1 MCSSLSI
8 KPAKNERSM
17 LQRIAAMIGGMI
29 LLRELLQVGL
39 PALTTCMYPAINTNS
54 ARGIERGLYF

>member
-1 MCSSLSI
+1 
-8 KPAKNERSM
+8 M